1 MSDNGVFK
9 DSNLFSLNKSTYVNL
24 RWIAYTGQIIT
35 ILIVQ
40 FILEYNFKYLICI
53 SIVFFSI
60 LTNINLQFKIQEN
73 QLNNTTSSIYL
84 SYDILQLG
92 VLFFFTGGITNPF
105 IFLILIPAVFSSQY
119 LHFLS
124 SVILVFLIIAI
135 LIILTFF
142 FYELPHPGELHFHA
156 PDYYL
161 YSIPLSIVI
170 GLIFLVYFGF
180 KFGEESR
187 IRKKAYDKIQE
198 LMAKENELLSLGGQA
213 AAAAHSLGTPLS
225 TILLTV
231 TELQKE
237 FGNNHKISKDL
248 DLLISQS
255 KRCREILK
263 KLSLNPQIDD
273 EFLNTNLSLN
283 DYVNE
288 IVRSYQEISKK
299 EFVIDLENYK
309 NPISISKSV
318 EIIYG
323 LRNFIG
329 NANKFSKRKIEILLI
344 SDNKSTIIKVRDDGP
359 GFPADLIDK
368 QKLGEPYIRTYNQE
382 NISKYGL
389 GLGTF
394 IGKTLLEK
402 NFAIINFN
410 NSKEN
415 KGAEVTIKWDN
426 KDLKKI

>member
-1 MSDNGVFK
+1 M
-9 DSNLFSLNKSTYVNL
+9 
-24 RWIAYTGQIIT
+24 
-35 ILIVQ
+35 
-40 FILEYNFKYLICI
+40 
-53 SIVFFSI
+53 
-60 LTNINLQFKIQEN
+60 
-73 QLNNTTSSIYL
+73 
-84 SYDILQLG
+84 
-92 VLFFFTGGITNPF
+92 
-105 IFLILIPAVFSSQY
+105 IPAVFSSQY
-119 LHFLS
+119 LHFIS
-124 SVILVFLIIAI
+124 SIILVFLIIAI

-142 FYELPHPGELHFHA
+142 FYELPHPGGLHFHV

-170 GLIFLVYFGF
+170 GLVFLVYFGF

-263 KLSLNPQIDD
+263 KLSLNPQVDYD
-273 EFLNTNLSLN
+273 FLNTNLSLN

-359 GFPADLIDK
+359 GFPKDLIDK

-402 NFAIINFN
+402 NLAIINFDN
-410 NSKEN
+410 YKEN

>member
-1 MSDNGVFK
+1 MELSKV
-9 DSNLFSLNKSTYVNL
+9 SNLYSLNKSTYVNL
-24 RWIAYTGQIIT
+24 RWIAYIGQLSA
-35 ILIVQ
+35 ILVVKFFLQ
-40 FILEYNFKYLICI
+40 FDFHYFVCI

-60 LTNINLQFKIQEN
+60 LTNLFLQFKIKDN
-73 QLNNTTSSIYL
+73 QLKNFTSTIYL

-92 VLFFFTGGITNPF
+92 TLLFFTGGVTNPF

-119 LHFLS
+119 LHFFS
-124 SVILVFLIIAI
+124 SIILVTIIIVTLIF
-135 LIILTFF
+135 LTF
-142 FYELPHPGELHFHA
+142 YYYDLPQPNELHFHA

-161 YSIPLSIVI
+161 YAIPTSVII
-170 GLIFLVYFGF
+170 GLIFLVYFGY

-231 TELQKE
+231 KEIQKE
-237 FGNNHKISKDL
+237 FGNNRKISKDL
-248 DLLISQS
+248 DLLVSQS
-255 KRCREILK
+255 NRCREILK
-263 KLSLNPQIDD
+263 KLSLNPNVEDD
-273 EFLNTNLSLN
+273 FLNINLSLN

-299 EFVIDLENYK
+299 KFVINLDNFN
-309 NPISISKSV
+309 NPINTNKSI
-318 EIIYG
+318 EIMYG

-329 NANKFSKRKIEILLI
+329 NANKFSKEKIEIFLS
-344 SDNKSTIIKVRDDGP
+344 SDNKSTNIKIIDDGP
-359 GFPADLIDK
+359 GFPRDLIDK
-368 QKLGEPYIRTYNQE
+368 HRLGEPYIRTTDQR
-382 NISKYGL
+382 NILKYGL

-402 NFAIINFN
+402 NYANIKFN
-410 NSKEN
+410 NSK
-415 KGAEVTIKWDN
+415 KTGGAEVLIQWEN
-426 KDLKKI
+426 KDLKLI

>member
-1 MSDNGVFK
+1 MEFIK
-9 DSNLFSLNKSTYVNL
+9 ASNLYSLNKSTYVNL
-24 RWIAYTGQIIT
+24 RWIAYIGQISA

-40 FILEYNFKYLICI
+40 FFLKYNFDYFTCI
-53 SIVFFSI
+53 SIVLFSV
-60 LTNINLQFKIQEN
+60 LTNLFLQFKIKDN
-73 QLNNTTSSIYL
+73 QLNNISSTIYL
-84 SYDILQLG
+84 SYDTLQLG
-92 VLFFFTGGITNPF
+92 ILLFFTGGAANPF

-124 SVILVFLIIAI
+124 SIMLVAVIIVI
-135 LIILTFF
+135 LIILTFN
-142 FYELPHPGELHFHA
+142 YHSLPHPGELHFHV

-161 YSIPLSIVI
+161 FAMPISTTI

-198 LMAKENELLSLGGQA
+198 IMAKESELLSLGGQA
-213 AAAAHSLGTPLS
+213 AASAHSLGTPLS

-231 TELQKE
+231 TELKKE
-237 FGNNHKISKDL
+237 FGNEHKISKDL

-255 KRCREILK
+255 NRCREILK
-263 KLSLNPQIDD
+263 KLSLNPSIEDD
-273 EFLNTNLSLN
+273 FLNANLSLS

-288 IVRSYQEISKK
+288 IVRSYQEISNK
-299 EFVIDLENYK
+299 EFVINLENYN
-309 NPISISKSV
+309 NPINTNKSI

-329 NANKFSKRKIEILLI
+329 NANKFSTKKVEIFLI
-344 SDNKSTIIKVRDDGP
+344 SNKKITNIIVRDDGP
-359 GFPADLIDK
+359 GFPKDLIDK
-368 QKLGEPYIRTYNQE
+368 HRLGEPYIRSADHG

-402 NFAIINFN
+402 NFANINFN
-410 NSKEN
+410 NLSKN
-415 KGAEVTIKWDN
+415 GGAEVLIKWKN
-426 KDLKKI
+426 SDLKKI

>member
-1 MSDNGVFK
+1 MEFIKV
-9 DSNLFSLNKSTYVNL
+9 SNLYSLNKSTYVNL
-24 RWIAYTGQIIT
+24 RWIAYIGQISA

-40 FILEYNFKYLICI
+40 FFLKYNFHYFICI
-53 SIVFFSI
+53 SIVLFGI
-60 LTNINLQFKIQEN
+60 LTNLFLQFKIKDN
-73 QLNNTTSSIYL
+73 QVNNISSTIYL

-92 VLFFFTGGITNPF
+92 ILLFFTGGVANPF
-105 IFLILIPAVFSSQY
+105 VFLILIPAVFSSQY

-124 SVILVFLIIAI
+124 SIILVAIIIII
-135 LIILTFF
+135 LIILTF
-142 FYELPHPGELHFHA
+142 YYYDLPHPGELHFHV

-161 YSIPLSIVI
+161 YAMPISASI

-180 KFGEESR
+180 KFGEETR

-198 LMAKENELLSLGGQA
+198 LMAKESELLSLGGQA

-225 TILLTV
+225 TILLTAK
-231 TELQKE
+231 ELKKE

-255 KRCREILK
+255 NRCREILK
-263 KLSLNPQIDD
+263 KLSLNPSIEDD
-273 EFLNTNLSLN
+273 FLNINLSLN

-288 IVRSYQEISKK
+288 IVRSYQEISNK
-299 EFVIDLENYK
+299 EFVINLEDYN
-309 NPISISKSV
+309 NPINTNKSI

-329 NANKFSKRKIEILLI
+329 NANKFSKKKIEILL
-344 SDNKSTIIKVRDDGP
+344 SSNKKITNITIRDDGP
-359 GFPADLIDK
+359 GFPKDLIDK
-368 QKLGEPYIRTYNQE
+368 HRLGEPYIRTTDQE
-382 NISKYGL
+382 NITKYGL

-402 NFAIINFN
+402 NFANINFN
-410 NSKEN
+410 NSSETG
-415 KGAEVTIKWDN
+415 GAEVLIKWEN
-426 KDLKKI
+426 SDLKKI